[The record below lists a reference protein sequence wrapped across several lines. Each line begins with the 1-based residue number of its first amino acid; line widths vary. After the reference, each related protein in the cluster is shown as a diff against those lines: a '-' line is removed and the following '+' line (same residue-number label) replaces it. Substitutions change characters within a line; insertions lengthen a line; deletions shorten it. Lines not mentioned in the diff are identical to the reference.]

1 MVEVACRRR
10 VAGVK
15 ETSDELAL
23 EARLGSTLENLHLT
37 TIDVFDS
44 GLWLEECID
53 RGLPVLHKAIFG
65 SLSQSYAQS
74 KMNNHL
80 LSSVS
85 SSLTSGLSES
95 SVSVLLSLRTL
106 TVALDCLPVEL
117 PSVASVWPG

>member
-1 MVEVACRRR
+1 MAEVACRRR

-23 EARLGSTLENLHLT
+23 EARLGGTLKNVHLT

-53 RGLPVLHKAIFG
+53 QGIPVLHKVIFG
-65 SLSQSYAQS
+65 SLSQFYAQS
-74 KMNNHL
+74 EMNNHL

-85 SSLTSGLSES
+85 SSSTSGLSES
-95 SVSVLLSLRTL
+95 SVSVLLSLRTS
-106 TVALDCLPVEL
+106 TVVLDCLPVKL